1 MKMPSDLAEKGTR
14 FTLNRYQRF
23 FNKKLTAKKPATFT
37 DKIHHFIIAA
47 HWQDIEIV
55 TKMTDKI
62 NVRTYVASQIGLKYL
77 NEVAWTSSKIDN
89 APLQDYACGNWILKT
104 NHGCGGHHVIKQNRL
119 IEIRQEIK
127 DLLTK
132 NYYFAAAEPQYFFI
146 EPKAFIEKLVKSGH
160 NKPPLMF
167 RLWCFT
173 GSVALIQADD
183 GNPVSPF
190 YNRQWQDMQISRVN
204 GKPPENQI
212 KRPENLN
219 ELIQTAEKLSRPFKF
234 VRVDL
239 YSENEDIRFSELT
252 FTPLAGNI
260 LFHPKIWDLTLGEL
274 WQ

>member
-1 MKMPSDLAEKGTR
+1 
-14 FTLNRYQRF
+14 
-23 FNKKLTAKKPATFT
+23 
-37 DKIHHFIIAA
+37 
-47 HWQDIEIV
+47 
-55 TKMTDKI
+55 
-62 NVRTYVASQIGLKYL
+62 
-77 NEVAWTSSKIDN
+77 
-89 APLQDYACGNWILKT
+89 
-104 NHGCGGHHVIKQNRL
+104 
-119 IEIRQEIK
+119 
-127 DLLTK
+127 
-132 NYYFAAAEPQYFFI
+132 
-146 EPKAFIEKLVKSGH
+146 
-160 NKPPLMF
+160 MF

-204 GKPPENQI
+204 GKPPESQI

-219 ELIQTAEKLSRPFKF
+219 ELIRIAEKLSKPFRF

-239 YSENEDIRFSELT
+239 YNENEDIRFSELT